1 MPIYTYKCS
10 SCDEV
15 FEHFHLMSET
25 LDSCIL
31 CGSEDTVEK
40 IPSFLL
46 DSIKKEDI
54 KKIGSVVETHI
65 KQAKEELKQE
75 KKSLRNKQ
83 L

>member
-10 SCDEV
+10 SCNEV